1 MKTTARTQRQRDT
14 YKEKESE
21 KQKEAERKK
30 EGRVDDFCGWQIQ
43 KKQLF
48 GRKMVLQIKCRA
60 HL

>member
-1 MKTTARTQRQRDT
+1 MRIKTAARTQRQRDT
-14 YKEKESE
+14 KKKSE

-30 EGRVDDFCGWQIQ
+30 EGRVDDFCGWQSQ
-43 KKQLF
+43 RKQLF